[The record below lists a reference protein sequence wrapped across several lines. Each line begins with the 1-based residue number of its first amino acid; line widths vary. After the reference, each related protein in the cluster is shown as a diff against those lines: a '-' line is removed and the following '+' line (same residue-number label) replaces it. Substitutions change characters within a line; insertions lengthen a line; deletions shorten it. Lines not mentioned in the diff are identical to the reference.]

1 MMRKL
6 LERVESLEMLKA
18 LRQFSQQIKKVY
30 ESYIERIRDKE
41 NLREMKGL
49 GEYLYI
55 GEGNAKKLQ
64 MAT

>member
-1 MMRKL
+1 MRKL

>member
-49 GEYLYI
+49 GGYLYI